1 MNGTRRA
8 ERAER
13 AERPI
18 GILYE
23 HPEWFKLL
31 FAELDRRGMA
41 YEPLYVDEHTF
52 DPAVRE
58 SRHALVV
65 NRVSPSSYMRGHAG
79 SILYARQYLA
89 YLRDVGTPVVNGYDA
104 YALETSKALQLLLFE
119 RLGVRYPKA
128 RVVNHPSQLVR
139 AAEGLAYPVIVK
151 PNVGGSGA
159 LMQRFES
166 AEALAE
172 AASVG
177 GAIDF
182 GVDRTALVQEYL
194 APEESAIVRVEILD
208 GEYLYAIKIFTDP
221 TEGFNLC
228 PADICQVPMPSAV
241 PDGAPAAQAAGTS
254 GAGLGDQPQEGEAC
268 DFGAAALMASK
279 KPLKIEGY
287 TPPRE
292 VVQEAIRLVKAG
304 GLDVGGVEYLVAAR
318 DGLPYF
324 YDVNALSNFVTDA
337 VNVVGFDPTARFV
350 DYLQKRAGL
359 SVTPRARE
367 LVAAG

>member
-1 MNGTRRA
+1 MTARTA
-8 ERAER
+8 AT
-13 AERPI
+13 AATASTAHTADKPI

-31 FAELDRRGMA
+31 FAELDRRGIA
-41 YEPLYVDEHTF
+41 YDPLFVDEHFF
-52 DPAVRE
+52 DPADRE

-89 YLRDVGTPVVNGYDA
+89 YLRDVGTPTINGYDA

-119 RLGVRYPKA
+119 RLGVRYPRA
-128 RVVNHPSQLVR
+128 RPVNHPSQLVP
-139 AAEGLAYPVIVK
+139 AAQGLTYPVIVK

-159 LMQRFES
+159 LMQRFDTPDQ
-166 AEALAE
+166 LA
-172 AASVG
+172 AGASG
-177 GAIDF
+177 IDF

-194 APEESAIVRVEILD
+194 APEDGAIVRVEILD

-228 PADICQVPMPSAV
+228 PADICQVPIPQTMQPTASAAALAAALAAS
-241 PDGAPAAQAAGTS
+241 PDG
-254 GAGLGDQPQEGEAC
+254 DPQEGEAC
-268 DFGAAALMASK
+268 DFGAAALTATK
-279 KPLKIEGY
+279 KPLKIEAY
-287 TPPRE
+287 SPPRA
-292 VVQEAIRLVKAG
+292 VVEDAIRLVKAG

-350 DYLQKRAGL
+350 DFIEQRAGIRHL
-359 SVTPRARE
+359 AF
-367 LVAAG
+367 A

>member
-1 MNGTRRA
+1 MSATNGK
-8 ERAER
+8 
-13 AERPI
+13 PI

-31 FAELDRRGMA
+31 FGELDRRGIA
-41 YEPLYVDEHTF
+41 YDPLFVDEHFF
-52 DPAVRE
+52 DPADRTP
-58 SRHALVV
+58 RHSLVV

-89 YLRDVGTPVVNGYDA
+89 YLRDVGTPTINGYDA

-119 RLGVRYPKA
+119 RLGVRYPRA
-128 RVVNHPSQLVR
+128 RPVNHPSQLVP
-139 AAEGLAYPVIVK
+139 AAEGLTYPVIVK

-159 LMQRFES
+159 LMQRFDTPEQ
-166 AEALAE
+166 LA
-172 AASVG
+172 AGAG
-177 GAIDF
+177 GIDF

-194 APEESAIVRVEILD
+194 APEEGAIVRVEILD

-228 PADICQVPMPSAV
+228 PADICQVPLPQTQQTQQAQQTQ
-241 PDGAPAAQAAGTS
+241 PTLAPADAK
-254 GAGLGDQPQEGEAC
+254 EGEAC
-268 DFGAAALMASK
+268 DFGAAALTATK
-279 KPLKIEGY
+279 KPLKIEAY
-287 TPPRE
+287 TPPRS
-292 VVQEAIRLVKAG
+292 VVEDAIRLVKAG

-337 VNVVGFDPTARFV
+337 INVVGLDPTARFV
-350 DYLQKRAGL
+350 DYIEQRAG
-359 SVTPRARE
+359 
-367 LVAAG
+367 VAASHGGDGTAGAPLGRNGLKQPAFA